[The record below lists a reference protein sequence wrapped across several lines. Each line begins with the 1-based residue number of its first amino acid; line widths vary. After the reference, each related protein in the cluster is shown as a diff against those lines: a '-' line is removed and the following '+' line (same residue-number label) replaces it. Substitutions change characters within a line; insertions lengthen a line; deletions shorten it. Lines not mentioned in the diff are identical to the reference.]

1 MNKYVLGIYGM
12 RCGMCEMH
20 VEETIAKNL
29 NVKKVRAS
37 HLKNQVTVITEEILN
52 EDDFKKILD
61 PTGYRV
67 VSFDRMFV
75 VKKLFGWR

>member
-1 MNKYVLGIYGM
+1 MNKYVLEIDGM

-29 NVKKVRAS
+29 AVKKVRAS
-37 HLKNQVTVITEEILN
+37 HLKNQVVVITEELLN

-67 VSFDRMFV
+67 ISFDRMFV

>member
-1 MNKYVLGIYGM
+1 MNKYVLGIDGM

-20 VEETIAKNL
+20 VEETIAKDL
-29 NVKKVRAS
+29 SVKKIRAS